1 MIKVVIHGVLGRV
14 GQEVLRAVCA
24 DTELQAVGTVDIK
37 AKSDKLA
44 LPGTAAEIPLSS
56 DVDSILSSTNPDV
69 MVDFTLYQAAM
80 PAIRAAAKHK
90 VNLVIGTTGFS
101 QQDIDE
107 IDKLCRDNTIGAVVA
122 SNFALGAILMI
133 HMAKVAARYFD
144 YAEIIEKHHEK
155 KADAPSGTA
164 LSTAKAMVEARG
176 KGFTMPPLEKETLAG
191 TRGGNVGGI
200 SIHSVR
206 LPGYMANQ
214 DIIFGSLGQTLK
226 ISHETVSREAFMPGV
241 LMAVKHVNENKG
253 LIVGLDKLLGL

>member
-24 DTELQAVGTVDIK
+24 DAELQAVGAVDIK
-37 AKSDKLA
+37 AKKKVLA

-133 HMAKVAARYFD
+133 HMAKVAAKYFD

-191 TRGGNVGGI
+191 TRGGNVDGI

>member
-24 DTELQAVGTVDIK
+24 DAELQAVGAVDIK

-107 IDKLCRDNTIGAVVA
+107 IDKLCSDNKIGAVVA

-133 HMAKVAARYFD
+133 HMAKVAAKYFD

-176 KGFTMPPLEKETLAG
+176 KGFTMSPLEKETLAG
-191 TRGGNVGGI
+191 TRGGNVDGI
-200 SIHSVR
+200 SIHSMR

-226 ISHETVSREAFMPGV
+226 ISHETISREAFMPGV